1 MNTFCQIVHKQCAES
16 DELYKLNNLNY
27 SFESQRELTSKTWS
41 SELKLPDTSK
51 TLMKILICMF
61 TSTPVAISLTRTKYD
76 FLTTIRDNVFL
87 DQGTKD
93 NVFTLFCSVQRKY
106 NLLNRLCYRYKR
118 RNMTVAI
125 QRDLFLNS
133 IRESQ
138 HNVMAIIQ
146 NDKKYLFTMMDLRN
160 IIESALSNS
169 PYHFSQPLPIKN
181 PYNNMPFDKSTLYNI
196 YFFMKRGDFV
206 MSVLFHQYFLCN
218 FNLTRFQDENSVI
231 IREMYIQQYLKNAC
245 PQSLRFYI
253 MEMLLEYGFSKKYP
267 IDKGFPTTQL
277 INIMR
282 PYLDMFYKQ
291 RYSLDMSS
299 YHSLQKKLKSKL
311 VDFFHYNP
319 KFGRKVM
326 VRNKESSMI
335 ATYNDAHIP
344 FKKPNYFENFE
355 KSHIY
360 LFEGENYPSEGE
372 EEEEEE
378 ESLGSMS

>member
-16 DELYKLNNLNY
+16 DELYKLTNLNY
-27 SFESQRELTSKTWS
+27 SFESQWERTSITWL

-61 TSTPVAISLTRTKYD
+61 TSTPVVISPTRTKFD
-76 FLTTIRDNVFL
+76 FLKTIRDNTFL

-106 NLLNRLCYRYKR
+106 NLLNRLCYQYKR
-118 RNMTVAI
+118 RNTTVAI
-125 QRDLFLNS
+125 QRDLFLNP

-138 HNVMAIIQ
+138 HNVMSIIQ
-146 NDKKYLFTMMDLRN
+146 NDKIYLFTIMDLRN

-218 FNLTRFQDENSVI
+218 FNLTRFQDENAVI
-231 IREMYIQQYLKNAC
+231 IRETYIQQYLKNSS
-245 PQSLRFYI
+245 PQYLRFHI
-253 MEMLLEYGFSKKYP
+253 SEMLLEYGFSKKYP
-267 IDKGFPTTQL
+267 IEKDFPTVRL

-282 PYLDMFYKQ
+282 PYLEMFYKQ

-299 YHSLQKKLKSKL
+299 YNILQKKLKSKL
-311 VDFFHYNP
+311 VKFFNYNP
-319 KFGRKVM
+319 KFGRKIL
-326 VRNKESSMI
+326 VRNKSSSMI

-360 LFEGENYPSEGE
+360 LFEGENYPSESD
-372 EEEEEE
+372 EEEEE
-378 ESLGSMS
+378 ESVGSMS